1 MTTSEANLKNPDN
14 TEESSSSSSCFK
26 KPKILIPIIVGAV
39 VVIVVVV
46 VLVVVL
52 TKDDDSSESSV
63 VEDDISDERWIE
75 AYEKA
80 KNFLKSFSYEEKYL
94 LLFGEYNVAK
104 TCVGGISPIPER
116 GFPGICLQDGPAG
129 VRPSDYATTWQASIN
144 SAATFNRD

>member
-1 MTTSEANLKNPDN
+1 MTTTSEVYLKNPDN
-14 TEESSSSSSCFK
+14 NEESSSSSCIK
-26 KPKILIPIIVGAV
+26 KTSILIPIIVGAV

-63 VEDDISDERWIE
+63 VDDIGDERWVE

-94 LLFGEYNVAK
+94 LLYGEYNVAK

-129 VRPSDYATTWQASIN
+129 VRPSNYATTWQ
-144 SAATFNRD
+144 FQ